1 MMDAKWIVAFLKR
14 VVRWVLGLP
23 KPVAVWV
30 LRRTL
35 GNPDLRARALS
46 VLVDY
51 PRLYQYLREFAARS
65 GLSENTIAT
74 ASAPNISEEEIQ
86 NLSPLAS
93 RIYADLKKAIDTTKK
108 S

>member
-1 MMDAKWIVAFLKR
+1 M
-14 VVRWVLGLP
+14 LGLL

-35 GNPDLRARALS
+35 ANPDLRARALS

-51 PRLYQYLREFAARS
+51 PRFYQYLREFAARS

-74 ASAPNISEEEIQ
+74 ASAPNISEEVIK
-86 NLSPLAS
+86 NLSPLAF
-93 RIYADLKKAIDTTKK
+93 RIYADLKKAIPTQK